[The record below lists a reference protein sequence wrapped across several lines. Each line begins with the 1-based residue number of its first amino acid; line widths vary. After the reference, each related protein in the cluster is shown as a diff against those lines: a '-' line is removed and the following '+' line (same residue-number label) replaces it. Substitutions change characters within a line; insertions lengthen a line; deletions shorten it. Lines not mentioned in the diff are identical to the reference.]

1 MLQNRDPLV
10 GLESQRR
17 KPFGFLSAW
26 LSAKK
31 QKRPG
36 KGGKF
41 LLRLAREVSS
51 APGLASLFCSPG
63 RAGGGGKEA
72 GSYAGFLADLAS
84 GPTALE
90 PQRGPGARG
99 FQPGLG
105 AAADFH
111 GGLAGS

>member
-17 KPFGFLSAW
+17 KPFGFLSAR

-36 KGGKF
+36 EGGKF
-41 LLRLAREVSS
+41 LLRLAREVSP

-63 RAGGGGKEA
+63 RAGGGEERLAAMLVSLQTWPVAQQPWSPNA
-72 GSYAGFLADLAS
+72 GLVPEDSSLD
-84 GPTALE
+84 
-90 PQRGPGARG
+90 
-99 FQPGLG
+99 
-105 AAADFH
+105 
-111 GGLAGS
+111 